1 MEITEAQ
8 NIIGWLLGVLAV
20 GIISIITGI
29 YSIIRS
35 GKLMPKELKGVDLDN
50 RSKEVSIADQLDELA
65 TKAAEKTLKTQ
76 EKYDRLE
83 ELYCSLEIRVNEQDK
98 VILNQNSLIGEQ
110 TNRLDI
116 QEIKIREQDEEIFIL
131 KEELEGAK
139 LYNETLIKQMQ
150 EAGVIPLPRPEIPS
164 KLLRKKGVTN
174 GK

>member
-65 TKAAEKTLKTQ
+65 T
-76 EKYDRLE
+76 
-83 ELYCSLEIRVNEQDK
+83 
-98 VILNQNSLIGEQ
+98 
-110 TNRLDI
+110 
-116 QEIKIREQDEEIFIL
+116 
-131 KEELEGAK
+131 
-139 LYNETLIKQMQ
+139 
-150 EAGVIPLPRPEIPS
+150 
-164 KLLRKKGVTN
+164 
-174 GK
+174 